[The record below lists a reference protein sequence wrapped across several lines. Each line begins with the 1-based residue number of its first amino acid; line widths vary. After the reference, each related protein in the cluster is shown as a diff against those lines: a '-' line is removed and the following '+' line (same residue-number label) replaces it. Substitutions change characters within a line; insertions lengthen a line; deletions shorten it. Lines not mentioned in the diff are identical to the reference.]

1 MSFVAKVKYYLK
13 TDSETRAK
21 NKADFSQLKQRCVTA
36 EKDVEKTRQKILV
49 MNDGLMDVDK
59 MRHACIMYNCY
70 PPQGFFGRDFSNPK
84 SVFIKE
90 VDCMFFCGGDS
101 LCSNEK
107 CEFYAK
113 HAEFIAAKKRYDAA
127 VAARDAFWP
136 QILREGKNK

>member
-101 LCSNEK
+101 LCRNEK
-107 CEFYAK
+107 C
-113 HAEFIAAKKRYDAA
+113 
-127 VAARDAFWP
+127 
-136 QILREGKNK
+136 